1 MVLVLA
7 AKRARAL
14 RTSVQAW
21 ARLQIIGSLDA
32 SAPKK
37 SESIANLRESI
48 VIAGMYHHHHMFRY
62 LVLLCASSTAI
73 TAQECNGDRDPSE
86 CSSLLDESSCGNYSL
101 SLLCSRLSQSFVLFF
116 FFLFLFHANRCA
128 SPRHE
133 CYHRTR
139 AWLLFRQGCSWKGC
153 GQTVPCDVQH
163 LPFTSQLHSSLK
175 SRYNLVIKT
184 IHHHQYYPGAWETRT
199 VA

>member
-1 MVLVLA
+1 
-7 AKRARAL
+7 
-14 RTSVQAW
+14 
-21 ARLQIIGSLDA
+21 
-32 SAPKK
+32 
-37 SESIANLRESI
+37 
-48 VIAGMYHHHHMFRY
+48 MFRY

-199 VA
+199 VAFLCNAKNNSPSSVLSRALTLVVFWKPTGAAKNRNVHGDISMTHPY